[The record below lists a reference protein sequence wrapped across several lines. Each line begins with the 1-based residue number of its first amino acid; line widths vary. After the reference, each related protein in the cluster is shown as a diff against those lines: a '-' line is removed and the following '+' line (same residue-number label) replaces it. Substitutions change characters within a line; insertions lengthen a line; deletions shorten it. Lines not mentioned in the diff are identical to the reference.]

1 MEVLLLLLC
10 FNSAVEEL
18 LEELEKPVS
27 VHKIIND
34 LFIAII

>member
-1 MEVLLLLLC
+1 MGVLLLLLC
-10 FNSAVEEL
+10 FNSAAAYL

-27 VHKIIND
+27 VHKNAND